1 MPPSIAYN
9 YFHTSDDDSVKICKL
24 CSKSIKCRMR
34 GSSLDSSHLLRHIQ
48 GKHPELL
55 NLPSNNNEIVEKPST
70 SNNNI
75 LRRFLPL
82 TTNMES
88 RASKRKNLKLQLR
101 KDNNA
106 SPGVKIKRNK
116 KKTGNGIIWF
126 PHKQK
131 LYEWIKMQ

>member
-1 MPPSIAYN
+1 MFCDLHPHSELRDGHFKIKYRSLIHKPEGQVVYLPKGQGMKKAVIQCGVGQ
-9 YFHTSDDDSVKICKL
+9 VKAVI
-24 CSKSIKCRMR
+24 KSGPKDTVQQI
-34 GSSLDSSHLLRHIQ
+34 
-48 GKHPELL
+48 
-55 NLPSNNNEIVEKPST
+55 
-70 SNNNI
+70 
-75 LRRFLPL
+75 RRS
-82 TTNMES
+82 EAV
-88 RASKRKNLKLQLR
+88 REKNLKLQLR